1 MSEKKNHHAL
11 TLFVLAHTESYYNSR
26 HIFTGWK
33 DSKLSPLG
41 HKNAKILAEK
51 LKWNS
56 FQIAFV
62 SPLSRARQTLRYIL
76 FFHPHTKIITDKR
89 IMERDYGKLAG
100 KSKDKYKRDFPEK
113 FALYHRSYNVP
124 PPGGESI
131 KDVEHRVLPFLEYAF
146 RIMREKNSNAIL
158 VAHSNTLRPI
168 RRYFEKLNPKQMM
181 DLEGMYNHIYTYKIS
196 SKN

>member
-1 MSEKKNHHAL
+1 MAQKKKKNAL
-11 TLFVLAHTESYYNSR
+11 TLYVLAHTESCYNRR

-41 HKNAKILAEK
+41 HKNATMLGQK
-51 LKWNS
+51 LKNAD
-56 FQIAFV
+56 FGLAFV
-62 SPLSRARQTLRYIL
+62 SPLSRSRQTLRHIL
-76 FFHPHTKIITDKR
+76 AYHPKATVITDRR

-113 FALYHRSYNVP
+113 FEIYHRSYDVP

-131 KDVEHRVLPFLEYAF
+131 KDVENRVLPFLKDAF
-146 RIMREKNSNAIL
+146 RVMREKNTNAIL

-168 RRYFEKLNPKQMM
+168 RRYFEKLTPKEMM
-181 DLEGMYNHIYTYKIS
+181 ALEGMYNNIYTYKITR
-196 SKN
+196 